1 MEVFVDFGLFEFLVA
16 VGLAALSR
24 SIYSRK
30 VAGILFLCASIVAPI
45 ILIFLASDSRQR
57 WMGAV
62 CLGTALLNAAFVAAV
77 LQSGQIPLLQIPS
90 RRRRRTI
97 DG

>member
-16 VGLAALSR
+16 VGLAAVSR

-30 VAGILFLCASIVAPI
+30 IAGILFLCASIVAPV
-45 ILIFLASDSRQR
+45 LLLFLASDSRQR

-62 CLGTALLNAAFVAAV
+62 CLGTALVNAAIVAAV
-77 LQSGQIPLLQIPS
+77 LQSGQIPRLQIPS
-90 RRRRRTI
+90 MRRRKV